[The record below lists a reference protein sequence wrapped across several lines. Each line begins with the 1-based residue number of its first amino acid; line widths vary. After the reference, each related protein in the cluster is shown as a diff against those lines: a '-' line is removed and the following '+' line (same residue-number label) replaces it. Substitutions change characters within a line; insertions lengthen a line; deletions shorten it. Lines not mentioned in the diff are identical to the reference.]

1 MTRDGASAGTG
12 TVRDGGCPPVRDSL
26 SQGAA
31 FAFGNNQ
38 GRSTGIPG
46 AAHAGV
52 ALAAVARRLFS
63 YLLVVRPEGAGPN
76 PPPAAISWIWWPI
89 FAGVVVIVVRALAA
103 FPFLRNFD
111 RGVRRAEKR
120 AQEGDL
126 DGAIAD
132 LREQIEEKGLT
143 QIRVNTL
150 GILLLRRER
159 WDEAA
164 AMFRKA
170 EQIGKSNKG
179 VCRANLGLAL
189 LKGGKPAEAIP
200 VLQDAASMGP
210 HALPLTCIVNLHMSL
225 ALAELRRW
233 DEAEEQFRCAE
244 DAARG
249 LGKAQCAVLKER
261 LDQCRQKLEE
271 HSREKPK
278 LEGLAEL

>member
-1 MTRDGASAGTG
+1 MNERSGRQASPAPPTP
-12 TVRDGGCPPVRDSL
+12 VWHWLLLLGG
-26 SQGAA
+26 
-31 FAFGNNQ
+31 FALIFWWFA
-38 GRSTGIPG
+38 PKC
-46 AAHAGV
+46 
-52 ALAAVARRLFS
+52 
-63 YLLVVRPEGAGPN
+63 AGPN
-76 PPPAAISWIWWPI
+76 PPPAAISWIWWPV
-89 FAGVVVIVVRALAA
+89 FAGVVVIVLRALAA

-111 RGVRRAEKR
+111 RGVRCAEKR

-132 LREQIEEKGLT
+132 LREQIEEKGQT

-150 GILLLRRER
+150 GIFLLRRER

-170 EQIGKSNKG
+170 EQIGKLNKG

-233 DEAEEQFRCAE
+233 DEAEEQFRRGGCGPRSAQSSARRSRKSWTSAGRSWSSICE
-244 DAARG
+244 RNRSWRGLQSSSPASGRRPDAARSRVG
-249 LGKAQCAVLKER
+249 GHRGSVSL
-261 LDQCRQKLEE
+261 RQ
-271 HSREKPK
+271 RE
-278 LEGLAEL
+278 